1 MEFFCVRSK
10 NYYYFKKKVKSE
22 YKSRPSSKSKR
33 GFQQGSHNINQ
44 IITMASPPNVGGHTY
59 PAWGSAGPPDHS
71 PNFLPAI
78 QQTLPFSSRKPSAAY
93 SNYHIHRYEG
103 QNWNSDEAPDTRSP
117 SFDAAGT
124 AEEPHSRKKPK
135 KPSSKK
141 SGTKSQHRSPEVPAV
156 VSPATPPLAAHE
168 VYVYPWS
175 VSHISFPIVDYSKGR
190 RAHHSSLW
198 PACYM
203 AIAPNCATCQDV
215 EAVLAPDAS
224 DLVVIARTS
233 PRGEG
238 RPLRSFR
245 DIIELRSQAFQL
257 EIWDEE
263 EEEASG
269 PSKRATK

>member
-10 NYYYFKKKVKSE
+10 NYYYFRKKVKSE
-22 YKSRPSSKSKR
+22 YKSRPDSKSKGR
-33 GFQQGSHNINQ
+33 IRQGNHNINQ
-44 IITMASPPNVGGHTY
+44 IITMASSPNDNSHAY
-59 PAWGSAGPPDHS
+59 PAWGGAGPPDDT

-78 QQTLPFSSRKPSAAY
+78 QRSLPFSSRKPSAAY
-93 SNYHIHRYEG
+93 SNYPVHNYEG

-124 AEEPHSRKKPK
+124 TEEPHSRKKPK
-135 KPSSKK
+135 KPSGKK
-141 SGTKSQHRSPEVPAV
+141 GGTKSQRRSSETPAA
-156 VSPATPPLAAHE
+156 SPATPPLVAHE

-215 EAVLAPDAS
+215 EAVLAPDTS
-224 DLVVIARTS
+224 NLVVIARTS

-263 EEEASG
+263 EEASA